1 MKPPRFYLQPADSR
15 LNPLMSVNV
24 LVSLGQSRL
33 SGQEVVS
40 QPQTTV
46 QDRVPTSVRVNHWML
61 LRRHGD
67 CVCGDRTRFYH
78 VFLTRTR
85 T

>member
-1 MKPPRFYLQPADSR
+1 MKPPRFYLQPADSH
-15 LNPLMSVNV
+15 LNPLTSVDV

-46 QDRVPTSVRVNHWML
+46 QDCVPTSARVNHWML
-61 LRRHGD
+61 FMRRGD
-67 CVCGDRTRFYH
+67 CGDRTRFCH